1 MPSVSTRRESTLSR
15 LRRRPCCVLRVAC
28 RRDNSAFSNT
38 QHATRNTKSAFTLFE
53 LMVVMAISAIVL
65 AVGVARF
72 GFQSAFTAQNTR
84 IARRLAADLRYAQ
97 SEAIA
102 HGKNHYLLF
111 TDNGTKITE
120 YVIYRAEAGGDVA
133 IEPTR
138 TVMPDYVALTGGT
151 ARAEFAPGGD
161 ALGTYIFQITA
172 PNCDTLQIKVVLAT
186 GAVIESVL

>member
-1 MPSVSTRRESTLSR
+1 MP
-15 LRRRPCCVLRVAC
+15 PP
-28 RRDNSAFSNT
+28 
-38 QHATRNTKSAFTLFE
+38 ATRNTLHATRAAFTLFE
-53 LMVVMAISAIVL
+53 FMVVMAISAIVL

-72 GFQSAFTAQNTR
+72 GFQSAFIAQNAR

-120 YVIYRAEAGGDVA
+120 YVIYRVQAGGDVA

-138 TVMPDYVALTGGT
+138 TVMPDYVALTADT
-151 ARAEFAPGGD
+151 ARAEFTPGGD
-161 ALGTYIFQITA
+161 AVGTYTFKITA
-172 PNCDTLQIKVVLAT
+172 PNCDAVKIQVVLAT
-186 GAVIESVL
+186 GAVIEATESSLTGSPGTSN